1 MAQKID
7 QKYPTSLTEKKVPN
21 PNVRNMDQI
30 RGVLKVSTNVM
41 NTTNLNV
48 IRVLIVP
55 MMSCDIIYEC
65 YSMMCP

>member
-1 MAQKID
+1 
-7 QKYPTSLTEKKVPN
+7 
-21 PNVRNMDQI
+21 MDQI
-30 RGVLKVSTNVM
+30 RGVLKVFTNVM